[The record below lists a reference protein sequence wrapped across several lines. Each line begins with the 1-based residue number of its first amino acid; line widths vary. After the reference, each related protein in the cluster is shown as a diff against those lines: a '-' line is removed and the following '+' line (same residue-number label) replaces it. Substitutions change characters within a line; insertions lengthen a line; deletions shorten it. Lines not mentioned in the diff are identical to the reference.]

1 MVGERNTVFLHDI
14 GYTMTHG
21 EKNARS
27 TAKHPAFGC
36 DAQNQEDL
44 ARRWNF
50 GARVDSERATS
61 TSTRAQQFCRTISQ
75 VVERSRED
83 FFTLTLP
90 PLLHHS
96 IPRRSSGARLQLL
109 RPEAS
114 GACPPRGCCSSKE
127 LLLLFCP
134 YIACYL
140 AHDGWGIEED
150 GISG

>member
-1 MVGERNTVFLHDI
+1 MARKMRGALQNTPRLDVMRKIRKIWLGDGI
-14 GYTMTHG
+14 
-21 EKNARS
+21 
-27 TAKHPAFGC
+27 
-36 DAQNQEDL
+36 L
-44 ARRWNF
+44 V
-50 GARVDSERATS
+50 RVDSERATS
-61 TSTRAQQFCRTISQ
+61 TSTHAQQFCRTISQ